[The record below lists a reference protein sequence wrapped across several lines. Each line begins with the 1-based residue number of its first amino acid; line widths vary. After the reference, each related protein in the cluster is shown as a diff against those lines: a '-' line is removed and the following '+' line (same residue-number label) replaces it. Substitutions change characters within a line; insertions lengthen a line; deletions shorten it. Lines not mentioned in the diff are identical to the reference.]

1 MSLNIPRYVRQRL
14 FGGGERTRRTKKN
27 IVALFFLRG
36 ISILINLLLVPLT
49 LGYLNQTG
57 YGIWITLS
65 STISWVGML
74 DIGLGNGLRNEFAR
88 ALALG
93 DRESARISISTTY
106 ACVGAIVVVLLIL
119 FFVAN
124 PFLPWTSILNAPQE
138 MEAELAQLAASVF
151 VFFCLRLLFGLIGTV
166 LLADQ
171 KPAFSALLDVVN
183 SGIALSVVYVLTR
196 VSHGSLFLLGSL
208 VSLIAAAVPFA
219 ANLYLF
225 RGRYR
230 DFAPSIHFVRR
241 DRARKL
247 VSLGVQFFLLQISGV
262 VIFTSANLII
272 IQLFGSAEVTRY
284 NIAFK
289 YYGVA
294 LMGFTVL
301 LTPFWSAYT
310 EAYTKTDIRWITMT
324 TRKLMVSFGVLVCV
338 LIAMTLAAPRLY
350 LFWVG
355 PDIRVPTLLSLSMA
369 AYVLVVAWSSIFAYF
384 VNGTGKI
391 GLQLR
396 VAVLM
401 AIAIVPLAIMFSTN
415 LHLGPAGVMIAICVS
430 LSPGCVLWPIQM
442 RKILSGRATGIWS
455 R

>member
-1 MSLNIPRYVRQRL
+1 MSLNIPRYVKERL
-14 FGGGERTRRTKKN
+14 LAGGERSRRTKRN

-36 ISILINLLLVPLT
+36 ISVLINLLLVPLT
-49 LGYLNQTG
+49 LGYLTPSG

-74 DIGLGNGLRNEFAR
+74 DIGLGSGLRNEFAR

-106 ACVGAIVVVLLIL
+106 ACVGMIVIVLLVL
-119 FFVAN
+119 FFAAN
-124 PFLPWTSILNAPQE
+124 PFLQWTSILNAPRD
-138 MEAELAQLAASVF
+138 MEGELTRLAASVF
-151 VFFCLRLLFGLIGTV
+151 AFFSLRLLFGLIGTV

-171 KPAFSALLDVVN
+171 KPAFSALLEVVN
-183 SGIALSVVYVLTR
+183 SGIALGAVYVLTR

-208 VSLIAAAVPFA
+208 VSMIAAAVPLA
-219 ANLYLF
+219 ANLFLF

-230 DFAPSIHFVRR
+230 DLAPSIRFVRR
-241 DRARKL
+241 DRARRL

-262 VIFTSANLII
+262 AIFTSANLII
-272 IQLFGSAEVTRY
+272 IQLFGSDEVTRY

-310 EAYTKTDIRWITMT
+310 EAYTRSDIRWITMT
-324 TRKLMVSFGVLVCV
+324 TRKLMVSFGALAGVLV
-338 LIAMTLAAPRLY
+338 AMTIAAPRLY
-350 LFWVG
+350 LLWVG
-355 PDIRVPTLLSLSMA
+355 PDISVPTLLSLSMA

-384 VNGTGKI
+384 INGTGKI
-391 GLQLR
+391 RLQLW
-396 VAVLM
+396 VAVFM
-401 AIAIVPLAIMFSTN
+401 ALAVVPLGILLSTSM
-415 LHLGPAGVMIAICVS
+415 HLGPAGVMIAICVS